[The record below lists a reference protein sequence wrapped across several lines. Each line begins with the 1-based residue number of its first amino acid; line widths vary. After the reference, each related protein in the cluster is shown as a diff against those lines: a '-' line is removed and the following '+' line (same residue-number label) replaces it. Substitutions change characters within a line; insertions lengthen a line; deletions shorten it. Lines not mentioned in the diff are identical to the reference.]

1 MKFLHKTAF
10 SIWIAAFSLF
20 VARGQVALSEEQ
32 AIEML
37 LQNHPAMQAAALG
50 LQQQAALA
58 GAAKVWEPA
67 EVYHNI
73 AADPD
78 YGMFGAANFGIN
90 QAFPSRKMTR
100 ANRLFYERQKV
111 LAQAGVQLTRQQ
123 LVKSVKELYQH
134 LSFIQSEAAL
144 YQRLDSLYQ
153 IVSAVADSRFRAGEI
168 AQMEQLAIRDKAAQ
182 VRMALETTG
191 HEIEFDRVVLGQLLG
206 LPGPVS
212 PLMEPFQ
219 RMSFSL
225 SDTALVENSAQSAL
239 SRSAVQVA
247 ESQLAQTQA
256 KRAPSFAGG
265 LIAQYL
271 PPTGEIYP
279 GWQLGMRLPIA
290 AKSLKA
296 EQEAAT
302 VGIMAANAGYRAELL
317 RQRNEMAHLLHE
329 QEKYEI
335 RLNYYE
341 QQGKALAEE
350 LLRAALINYR
360 TGEIGFIELTQLAE
374 QASAI
379 ELDYLENLFGL
390 NMTVLELRALT
401 GQLNH

>member
-1 MKFLHKTAF
+1 MKLLHKTAF
-10 SIWIAAFSLF
+10 GILIVACSLVAAQ
-20 VARGQVALSEEQ
+20 GQIMLSEQQ
-32 AIEML
+32 AIEIL

-50 LQQQAALA
+50 VQQQATLQ

-78 YGMFGAANFGIN
+78 YGMFGVANLGIN

-100 ANRLFYERQKV
+100 ANRLYYERQLA
-111 LAQAGVQLTRQQ
+111 LAQAGLQLTRQQ
-123 LVKSVKELYQH
+123 LIKSVRELYQH

-144 YQRLDSLYQ
+144 FQRMDSLYQ

-182 VRMALETTG
+182 VRMALETAG

-212 PLMEPFQ
+212 PVMEPFQ

-225 SDTALVENSAQSAL
+225 SDTALVENSAQSML
-239 SRSAVQVA
+239 NRSAVQVV
-247 ESQLAQTQA
+247 ESQLEQA
-256 KRAPSFAGG
+256 RAKQAPSFMGG

-279 GWQLGMRLPIA
+279 GWQVGMRLPIA
-290 AKSLKA
+290 TKSLKA
-296 EQEAAT
+296 EQEAAS
-302 VGIMAANAGYRAELL
+302 VGILAAGASYRAELL

-341 QQGKALAEE
+341 SQGKALAEE

-360 TGEIGFIELTQLAE
+360 AGEIGFIELTQLAE

-401 GQLNH
+401 GQL